1 MNHLGRAV
9 LLALAGICAAVGFG
23 AGDHGE
29 DRGKSGHHVI
39 VVAVIDGDTIRVS
52 EPDGRDLGRVRLT
65 RIDAPELGRDGQPDQ
80 CWAPQARTALARLTP
95 VGATVTL
102 HPDPAQ
108 PDRDRYGRLLR
119 HVEHDGQDVGRELL
133 EEGSARHSPARS
145 HRSAEYAAAQ
155 DQARSNPSGLW
166 GHCPT

>member
-1 MNHLGRAV
+1 MNRLGRAV
-9 LLALAGICAAVGFG
+9 LRALAGIGAAVGFG

-29 DRGKSGHHVI
+29 DRAPAGHQAI
-39 VVAVIDGDTIRVS
+39 VVAVTDGDTIRVHD
-52 EPDGRDLGRVRLT
+52 PDGHDLGRVRLA
-65 RIDAPELGRDGQPDQ
+65 RIDAPELGRGGQPDQ

>member
-1 MNHLGRAV
+1 MNHLGRSV
-9 LLALAGICAAVGFG
+9 LLALAGIGAAVGFE

-29 DRGKSGHHVI
+29 DRGTSGHHVI

-52 EPDGRDLGRVRLT
+52 EPDGRDLDRVRLA

-108 PDRDRYGRLLR
+108 PDRDRFGRLLR

-133 EEGSARHSPARS
+133 EEGSVRHSPARS
-145 HRSAEYAAAQ
+145 HRTAKYAAAEAR
-155 DQARSNPSGLW
+155 ARSTPSGMW